1 MCKLLSLLMLLEGR
15 QEDRAFC
22 APNLTQSSFEFRA
35 SSPPRV
41 SAASEKQESKTGATR
56 EGFLLCLWPISVLFR
71 YLESHLRLDY
81 FTTAEKLARTP
92 FCPSTAAALFA
103 LVFSDAEIRF
113 SLMLFLRKRAAS
125 VVSSLFL
132 FFFFLFC
139 FPRHSQLSVLIKPYT
154 N

>member
-41 SAASEKQESKTGATR
+41 SASEKQESKTGATR

-81 FTTAEKLARTP
+81 FTTTAEKLARTP

-125 VVSSLFL
+125 VVSSLF
-132 FFFFLFC
+132 FFLFC
-139 FPRHSQLSVLIKPYT
+139 FPRHSQLSVLIQPYT